1 MCGRAP
7 NGLAGSRSFDTCTMH
22 ALSSSNRILRPID
35 GQPGHQAYDAT
46 AAFTQRV
53 HHTSRGVN
61 ISRRA
66 SLSSPSLSLPT
77 RACIVPMA
85 PSVSDLSGGV
95 LRSCS
100 LSFRGAPEGL
110 PQ

>member
-1 MCGRAP
+1 
-7 NGLAGSRSFDTCTMH
+7 MH

-46 AAFTQRV
+46 AAFMPE
-53 HHTSRGVN
+53 
-61 ISRRA
+61 
-66 SLSSPSLSLPT
+66 SSPHITRCEYIAGGLSLLPLPLT
-77 RACIVPMA
+77 PHAWRCIVPMA
-85 PSVSDLSGGV
+85 PSVSDLSGCV